1 MKTNEQLQR
10 DVQDAIKWEPLLHAA
25 EIGVIVKDGVV
36 TLTGVVDS
44 YIKKIEADS
53 AAKNVRGVIAVVE
66 QIEIAFSEDR
76 PEKRDDE
83 IAKEALHAI
92 RWNWEIPENK
102 IQISVENGWITLE
115 GDLQCSYQKKSA
127 ANSLKNLPGVRGVTN
142 NIEILPEK
150 DSAIQKADIE
160 NALKRNSALNE
171 IPIKVEVKGKKV
183 ILSGVVDS
191 LFQKAEAER
200 TAWNA
205 PGVTAIVNNLSV
217 NYIHGIVA

>member
-53 AAKNVRGVIAVVE
+53 AAKNVRGVIAVIE
-66 QIEIAFSEDR
+66 KIEIEFGEDK

-83 IAKEALHAI
+83 IAKEAIHAI
-92 RWNWEIPENK
+92 KWNWEIPENK
-102 IQISVENGWITLE
+102 IQITVENGWITLE
-115 GDLQCSYQKKSA
+115 GELQCGYQKKSA
-127 ANSLKNLPGVRGVTN
+127 SESITNLPGVRGVTN
-142 NIEILPEK
+142 NIEILAERDGEIEK
-150 DSAIQKADIE
+150 QAIE
-160 NALKRNSALNE
+160 NAFRRNSALNE
-171 IPIKVEVKGKKV
+171 IPIKVEVNGKKV

-205 PGVTAIVNNLSV
+205 PGVAAIVNNLSV
-217 NYIHGIVA
+217 NYIHG